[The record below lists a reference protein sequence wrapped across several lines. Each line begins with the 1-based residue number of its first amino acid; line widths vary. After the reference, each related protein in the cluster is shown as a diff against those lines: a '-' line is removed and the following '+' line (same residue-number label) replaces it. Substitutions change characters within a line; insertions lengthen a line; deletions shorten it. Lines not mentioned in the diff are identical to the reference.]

1 MEPITDTTPGI
12 VAGLLTR
19 ASNNPATA
27 AASTSTSS
35 AEGRHPLPATTRF
48 RFHHVPGS
56 AGCGELCRNVL
67 PPGARVFTGCLACQ
81 YGGMVDA
88 RAGQPAAAEDLV
100 DVAKLVT
107 AYYAVHPDP
116 GDPVQ
121 RVSFGTSGHRG
132 SAFTATFNED
142 HILAT
147 TQAICEYRA
156 AQGIDGPLYLGADTH
171 ALSEPAQVSAL
182 EVLAANGVR
191 VLADARGGY
200 TPTPAVSRAILA
212 HNASGTVPR
221 ADGIV
226 VTPSHNPPSDG
237 GFKYNPPDG
246 GPAGTDI
253 TRQIQD
259 RANDLLA
266 DGLKAVRRIP
276 YTRAVAAETSGKFD
290 FLDAYVSALGQV
302 VDLAAIRDVGVHI
315 GADPLGGASV
325 AYWGEIGE
333 RYGLDLNVVNPD
345 VDATFRFMTL
355 DWDGKIR
362 MDCSSPYAMASL
374 IRRQHEFTIATG
386 NDTDADRHGIVTPD
400 AGLLNP
406 NHYLAVAIDYLYR
419 HRDGWPSS
427 AAVGKTLVSSSMIDR
442 VAEGLGRALLEVPVG
457 FKWFVPGLL
466 DGSVAFGGEESAG
479 ASFLQRDGSVW
490 TTDKDGII
498 LALLASEITAVTGR
512 SPSQL
517 YGDLTGRYGA
527 PAYARIDTAATRE
540 QKAALARLSPEQVTA
555 SELAGEKIIAKLTT
569 APGNGAPI
577 GGLKVVT
584 ATGWFAARP
593 SGTEDVYKLYAESFR
608 GPDQLAA
615 IQKQAQEI
623 IAAAIS

>member
-1 MEPITDTTPGI
+1 M
-12 VAGLLTR
+12 
-19 ASNNPATA
+19 
-27 AASTSTSS
+27 
-35 AEGRHPLPATTRF
+35 
-48 RFHHVPGS
+48 
-56 AGCGELCRNVL
+56 
-67 PPGARVFTGCLACQ
+67 
-81 YGGMVDA
+81 
-88 RAGQPAAAEDLV
+88 
-100 DVAKLVT
+100 
-107 AYYAVHPDP
+107 
-116 GDPVQ
+116 
-121 RVSFGTSGHRG
+121 
-132 SAFTATFNED
+132 
-142 HILAT
+142 
-147 TQAICEYRA
+147 
-156 AQGIDGPLYLGADTH
+156 
-171 ALSEPAQVSAL
+171 
-182 EVLAANGVR
+182 LAANSVR
-191 VLADARGGY
+191 VLVDARGGY

-212 HNASGTVPR
+212 HNASGIGPR

-259 RANDLLA
+259 RANELLA
-266 DGLKAVRRIP
+266 DGLKAVRRVP
-276 YTRAVAAETSGKFD
+276 YARAVAADTTGKFD
-290 FLDAYVSALGQV
+290 FLDGYVSALGQV
-302 VDLAAIRDVGVHI
+302 VDLEAIRSAGVRI

-333 RYGLDLNVVNPD
+333 RYGLDLTVVNPA

-362 MDCSSPYAMASL
+362 MDCSSPYAMASV
-374 IRRQHEFTIATG
+374 IDRQNEFMIATG
-386 NDTDADRHGIVTPD
+386 NDTDSDRHGIVTPD
-400 AGLLNP
+400 AGLMNP
-406 NHYLAVAIDYLYR
+406 NHYLSVAIDYLYR
-419 HRDGWPSS
+419 HREGWPSG

-442 VAEGLGRALLEVPVG
+442 VAEGLNRELLEVPVG

-498 LALLASEITAVTGR
+498 LALLASEITAVTGN

-517 YGDLTGRYGA
+517 YSELTGRYGD

-540 QKAALARLSPEQVTA
+540 QKAALGKLSPEQVTA
-555 SELAGEKIIAKLTT
+555 TELAGEKITAALTT
-569 APGNGAPI
+569 APGNDAPI
-577 GGLKVVT
+577 GGLKVVA

-623 IAAAIS
+623 IAAAIG

>member
-1 MEPITDTTPGI
+1 MPDP
-12 VAGLLTR
+12 
-19 ASNNPATA
+19 
-27 AASTSTSS
+27 
-35 AEGRHPLPATTRF
+35 
-48 RFHHVPGS
+48 
-56 AGCGELCRNVL
+56 
-67 PPGARVFTGCLACQ
+67 
-81 YGGMVDA
+81 
-88 RAGQPAAAEDLV
+88 RAGQPATAADLV

-116 GDPVQ
+116 ADAAQ

-156 AQGIDGPLYLGADTH
+156 GEGIDGPLYLGADTH

-191 VLADARGGY
+191 VMIDARSGY

-212 HNASGTVPR
+212 HNASGSGPR

-226 VTPSHNPPSDG
+226 VTPSHNPPPDG

-259 RANDLLA
+259 RANELLA
-266 DGLKAVRRIP
+266 DRLKAVRRIP
-276 YTRAVAAETSGKFD
+276 YARAVAADTTGKYD
-290 FLDAYVSALGQV
+290 FLGGYLSALPQV
-302 VDLAAIRDVGVHI
+302 VDLPAIRVAGVRI

-325 AYWGEIGE
+325 AYWGEIAG
-333 RYGLDLNVVNPD
+333 YYNLDLTVVNPD
-345 VDATFRFMTL
+345 VDETFRFMTL

-374 IRRQHEFTIATG
+374 IARQHDFAVATG

-400 AGLLNP
+400 GGLMNP

-419 HRDGWPSS
+419 SREGWPEGS
-427 AAVGKTLVSSSMIDR
+427 AVGKTLVSSSMIDR
-442 VAEGLGRALLEVPVG
+442 VTEGLGRRLLEVPVG

-498 LALLASEITAVTGR
+498 LALLAAEITAETR
-512 SPSQL
+512 HSPSERYQDL
-517 YGDLTGRYGA
+517 TSRYGD
-527 PAYARIDTAATRE
+527 PVYARVDSPATRE
-540 QKAALARLSPEQVTA
+540 QKAALARLSPKQVSA
-555 SELAGEKIIAKLTT
+555 SELAGEPIIAALTT

-577 GGLKVVT
+577 GGLKVV
-584 ATGWFAARP
+584 AASGWFAARP

-608 GPDQLAA
+608 GPEHLAA
-615 IQKQAQEI
+615 IQQQAREI
-623 IAAAIS
+623 IAAAIG